1 MAFSDE
7 QMLLF
12 QSDSGVPTLTQVPL
26 RPKSGFTYI
35 FEDKEESKLGNWR
48 ADGYRWR
55 QNAAKK
61 FQWKGVVCKRYYFKL
76 QIGPQRYSTVFSKQA
91 ISCPLF
97 KNRTLIWY
105 QGDDSIVV
113 DFAHGNRTVNN
124 VEKPFTRTAPSVLE
138 ALKQDNNK
146 FPSQIYSDVL
156 LAAPNELDRHITDA
170 PRDLKQVR
178 NAQCAARQ
186 SQRLSSDGIYNLV
199 ELASETGFIH
209 DIHVVPHLT
218 ILCFNEGKFQQV
230 Y

>member
-1 MAFSDE
+1 MVIAGGRTRPNNFNGMVWFVNDIISSYK
-7 QMLLF
+7 LVLKGIPLF
-12 QSDSGVPTLTQVPL
+12 
-26 RPKSGFTYI
+26 
-35 FEDKEESKLGNWR
+35 
-48 ADGYRWR
+48 
-55 QNAAKK
+55 
-61 FQWKGVVCKRYYFKL
+61 
-76 QIGPQRYSTVFSKQA
+76 FSKQA

-146 FPSQIYSDVL
+146 FPSQIYSDFL
-156 LAAPNELDRHITDA
+156 LAAPNELDWHITDA

-209 DIHVVPHLT
+209 DIHVAPHLT
-218 ILCFNEGKFQQV
+218 IICFNEGKF
-230 Y
+230 